1 MIQPDVDKTTMPD
14 GSSLM
19 AEALHTDTVLPTIN
33 GEHGSPLGGPESPE
47 DKGIIRC
54 IAPWFLIDV

>member
-1 MIQPDVDKTTMPD
+1 MIQPDVDKNIMPD

-19 AEALHTDTVLPTIN
+19 AEALHTDTILPNIN
-33 GEHGSPLGGPESPE
+33 GTQDSPLPGPESPE

-54 IAPWFLIDV
+54 MALWVRR